1 MAASPTSGAKKL
13 DKSLTLFDVYAIST
27 GAMFSSGFFLLPG
40 LATAETGPSAIL
52 AYLVAGLLIMPSM
65 LSMAELSTAMP
76 KSGGTYYFLDRS
88 LGPLAGTVGG
98 LGTWL
103 ALVFKSAFALIGMGA
118 YLAIFFEV
126 PIKPLA
132 AALTVAFA
140 VVNVVGAKESS
151 SLQRILVGIL
161 VAVLVF
167 FTVQGLFTVIASDP
181 GQTGGQL
188 QPFFPF
194 GASGFLAT
202 IGLVFVSY
210 AGLTKAAS
218 VAEEVQDPDR
228 NLPLGMFL
236 SLLTATLIYVLGVFI
251 MVSLL
256 ESERLRQDLTP
267 VATASEAFM
276 DFLPYD
282 GGLILIVIA
291 AIAAFASTGN
301 AGILSASR
309 YPLAMARDRLLPEP
323 FGKLGRF
330 KTPTL
335 GVAVTAG
342 LMLVIIFTLSEEGVA
357 KLASAFQLLI
367 FGLVNFA
374 VIIMR
379 ESQIPSYAPGY
390 RSPFYP
396 WMQAAGIVIAFVLI
410 TQMGAIAIFFTG
422 GIILGGIAWYFYYA
436 RNVVREG
443 AIFHLFA
450 RLGKFRYE
458 GLDSEL
464 HTILEEKG
472 ANEGSE
478 FEQLVAR
485 SQIIYFEDATDY
497 EDVVEKAT
505 ALLANRL
512 DIDAEPLKHDFLEG
526 TQHSATSVSHGAA
539 IPYVRSSHVK
549 QQELVMAHCQSGVCI
564 DIDPDVMGVDGSE
577 PVYAIFFLVTPESDQ
592 SVHLRTLATLAS
604 RTDEE
609 DFLVEWRSANDE
621 QEIKET
627 LLHHERYLTLQLLS
641 GTNTETF
648 IGERV
653 RDVNIPAGNLV
664 ALIRRRGDIIVP
676 NGSTR
681 FSEGD
686 RVTIIGDPNGIQRL
700 YELYRQG
707 EREGVVR

>member
-1 MAASPTSGAKKL
+1 MAASSAPEAKKL
-13 DKSLTLFDVYAIST
+13 EKSLKLFDVYSIST

-40 LATAETGPSAIL
+40 LAAAEAGPSAIL
-52 AYLVAGLLIMPSM
+52 AYLVAGILIMPSM

-140 VVNVVGAKESS
+140 VINIVGAKESS
-151 SLQRILVGIL
+151 GLQRILVTIL
-161 VAVLVF
+161 VGVLVF
-167 FTVQGLFTVIASDP
+167 FTVQGVYTVIQGDP
-181 GQTGGQL
+181 AQVQGTL
-188 QPFFPF
+188 TPFFEF
-194 GASGFLAT
+194 GAQGFLAT

-218 VAEEVQDPDR
+218 VAEEVQNPDR

-236 SLLTATLIYVLGVFI
+236 SLLTATALYVVGVYI
-251 MVSLL
+251 MVSVLDA
-256 ESERLRQDLTP
+256 EALRKDLTP
-267 VATASEAFM
+267 VATAGEVFLTW
-276 DFLPYD
+276 LPYD
-282 GGLILIVIA
+282 GGLILVVIA

-301 AGILSASR
+301 AGIMSASR
-309 YPLAMARDRLLPEP
+309 FPLAMARDRLLPES
-323 FGKLGRF
+323 FAKLSRF
-330 KTPTL
+330 KTPTR
-335 GVAVTAG
+335 GVVVTAG
-342 LMLVIIFTLSEEGVA
+342 LMLLVIFGLSEEGVA

-379 ESQIPSYAPGY
+379 ESRIPSYAPGY
-390 RSPFYP
+390 RSPLYP
-396 WMQAAGIVIAFVLI
+396 WMQIIGIIVAFFLITEMGAVAIFLTAGIVFA
-410 TQMGAIAIFFTG
+410 
-422 GIILGGIAWYFYYA
+422 GIGWYFYYA
-436 RNVVREG
+436 RNVKREG

-458 GLDSEL
+458 GLDTEL
-464 HTILEEKG
+464 QGILEDKG
-472 ANEGSE
+472 ATDDVE
-478 FEQLVAR
+478 FERLVAR
-485 SQIIYFEDATDY
+485 AEILQFDEPTDY
-497 EDVVEKAT
+497 ASVVEKAT
-505 ALLANRL
+505 ERL
-512 DIDAEPLKHDFLEG
+512 SERVGISAETLRHDFLEG

-539 IPYVRSSHVK
+539 LPYVRAKGAQS
-549 QQELVMAHCQSGVCI
+549 QEMVMVHCQSGICV
-564 DIDPDVMGVDGSE
+564 DIDPITGEDGSE
-577 PVYAIFFLVTPESDQ
+577 PVYAIFFLVTPENDQ
-592 SVHLRTLATLAS
+592 SAHLRTLAILAS
-604 RTDEE
+604 RTDDE

-621 QEIKET
+621 QEIKES

-641 GTNTETF
+641 GTNTDVF
-648 IGERV
+648 IGKEV
-653 RDVNIPAGNLV
+653 REVNVPAGNLV
-664 ALIRRRGDIIVP
+664 ALIRRRGDIIIP
-676 NGSTR
+676 NGSTT
-681 FSEGD
+681 FNEGD
-686 RVTIIGDPNGIQRL
+686 KVTIIGDPNGIKRL

>member
-1 MAASPTSGAKKL
+1 MAASSTSGAKKL
-13 DKSLTLFDVYAIST
+13 DKSLTLFDVYAVST

-40 LATAETGPSAIL
+40 LATAGAGPSAIL
-52 AYLVAGLLIMPSM
+52 AYFVAGILIMPSM

-140 VVNVVGAKESS
+140 VLNVVGAKETSG
-151 SLQRILVGIL
+151 LQRILVAIL

-167 FTVQGLFTVIASDP
+167 FTFQGLFTVAGGDP
-181 GQTGGQL
+181 EQL
-188 QPFFPF
+188 KGDLTPFFPF
-194 GASGFLAT
+194 GATGFLST

-210 AGLTKAAS
+210 AGLTKATS
-218 VAEEVQDPDR
+218 VAEEVKNPDR
-228 NLPLGMFL
+228 NIPLGMFL
-236 SLLTATLIYVLGVFI
+236 SLLTATVLYVVGVYI
-251 MVSLL
+251 MVSVLDPA
-256 ESERLRQDLTP
+256 ELRQDLTP
-267 VATASEAFM
+267 VATAGELFLTW
-276 DFLPYD
+276 LPYD
-282 GGLILIVIA
+282 GGLILVVIA

-309 YPLAMARDRLLPEP
+309 YPLAMARDRLLPQP
-323 FGKLGRF
+323 FAKIGRF
-330 KTPTL
+330 RTPTL
-335 GVAVTAG
+335 GVAVTAA

-396 WMQAAGIVIAFVLI
+396 WMQVAGIVIAFFLI
-410 TQMGAIAIFFTG
+410 TEMGPLAILFTG
-422 GIILGGIAWYFYYA
+422 GIVLVGIGWYFYYA
-436 RNVVREG
+436 RNVAREG

-464 HTILEEKG
+464 QTILEEKG
-472 ANEGSE
+472 ANEGAE
-478 FEQLVAR
+478 FERLVAR
-485 SQIIYFEDATDY
+485 AQIMHLEESTDY
-497 EDVVEKAT
+497 ESVVEKAT
-505 ALLANRL
+505 ALLAKRL
-512 DIDAEPLKHDFLEG
+512 DIEAEALKHDFLEG

-539 IPYVRSSHVK
+539 LPYVRSSRVK
-549 QQELVMAHCQSGVCI
+549 QQELVMVHCQSGICV
-564 DIDPDVMGVDGSE
+564 DVDPDVMGVDGSE
-577 PVYAIFFLVTPESDQ
+577 PVYAIFFLVTPEKEQ
-592 SVHLRTLATLAS
+592 SIHLRTLATLAS

-609 DFLVEWRSANDE
+609 DFLVDWRSANDE
-621 QEIKET
+621 QEIKES
-627 LLHHERYLTLQLLS
+627 LLHHERYLTLRLLS
-641 GTNTETF
+641 GTNTEAF
-648 IGERV
+648 IGKRV
-653 RDVNIPAGNLV
+653 RDVNVPAGNLV

-676 NGSTR
+676 NGSTE
-681 FSEGD
+681 FNEGD
-686 RVTIIGDPNGIQRL
+686 RVTIIGDPNGIRRL

-707 EREGVVR
+707 EREGVVE